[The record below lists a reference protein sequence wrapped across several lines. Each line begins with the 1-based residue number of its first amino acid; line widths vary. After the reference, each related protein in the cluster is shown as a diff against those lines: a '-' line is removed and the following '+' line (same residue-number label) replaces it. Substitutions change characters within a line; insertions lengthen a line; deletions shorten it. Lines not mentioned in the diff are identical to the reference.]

1 MWSLS
6 RNPKRRTWAQRRKAL
21 SHDCSGNHSSHRQI
35 NRVDRGIIRT
45 FEVGIDCSPTID
57 WSRQVNTART
67 LKRII
72 AGALL

>member
-1 MWSLS
+1 MKIVPTAGKQL
-6 RNPKRRTWAQRRKAL
+6 
-21 SHDCSGNHSSHRQI
+21 I

-57 WSRQVNTART
+57 WSRQVNAART